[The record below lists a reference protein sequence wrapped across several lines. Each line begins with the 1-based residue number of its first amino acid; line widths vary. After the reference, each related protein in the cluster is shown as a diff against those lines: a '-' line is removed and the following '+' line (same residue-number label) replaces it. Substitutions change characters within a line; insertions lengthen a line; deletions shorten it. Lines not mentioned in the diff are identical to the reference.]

1 MLQSLA
7 QVRKWLVGSV
17 CVLIAAVTI
26 SYWVARSRVQPV
38 LHNIPQQLGIDIQ
51 QTSDG
56 FSLSKSEG
64 GRTIYTI
71 KASKAVQFKQGGHA
85 ELKNVDIVVYGKN
98 HDRYDQIY
106 GDHFTYDQQTGDV
119 KAVGEVHIELQG
131 NAEGP
136 TKPDQATP
144 AELKNPL
151 HLVTHSLTFN
161 QKTGIAQTDALVNFQ
176 TEQATGS
183 AKGAYY
189 DSKQNELLL
198 KSDIHI
204 VTNGDHAA
212 VDYRRQS
219 GTIQKDPRQ
228 AVLTNVK
235 IEQPDRTLTADKGTL
250 LFSPNNTVQHAVAEG
265 NVHIQSRGASTMD
278 VYGPRGDLNMG
289 AQNSVQQA
297 IVSGGARFDSQG
309 SSVAHGSAETFI
321 VDFAGQ
327 NEASKFHMVKNARM
341 KQDPQAGKPGSSGQ
355 PMEIAADQLDFV
367 LADGNLLK
375 TADTVGKAQI
385 TILPAAPGSKPA
397 KPAKPGQMMGS
408 SDSTTV
414 ATAGK
419 FHATFDNNNRL
430 QTLHGSPNSKIV
442 SSAPG
447 QPDKTSTAD
456 KLDVAFAADGGVEKL
471 IQTGNF
477 EYHEPGPN
485 ATTGGRAAYADVA
498 NYTPGD
504 QMLVLTGSPRVI
516 DGGMT
521 TTATHVKMNRQTG
534 EGFADDDVK
543 TTYSELKP
551 QPDGA
556 LLANSEPIH
565 VTAQHMTAT
574 KQPGIAHYT
583 GNVRLWQTANVVRAP
598 KMDFDNVNRSIVAE
612 SDKSQS
618 VSSLFVQQSENGQL
632 TPVDVTA
639 DKLTYVDQERRAR
652 YSGKVLAKSPTATLT
667 SEQLDIFLKQADPD
681 AKSTTAVQKPKGP
694 SLPGADAPSQID
706 HMIATGSVVV
716 TEPNRRAVGDRLV
729 YTADDARYVLTGKTP
744 SIFDAEHG
752 TVWGDSLTF
761 YSHDD
766 RVLVESKRSSP
777 TITRARTIEV
787 NADFIG

>member
-1 MLQSLA
+1 MFQSIA
-7 QVRKWLVGSV
+7 QVRKWLVVGV
-17 CVLIAAVTI
+17 CVLVAAVTL
-26 SYWVARSRVQPV
+26 SYWIARSRVQPV

-106 GDHFTYDQQTGDV
+106 GDHFTYDQSTGDIQ
-119 KAVGEVHIELQG
+119 AVGEVHIDLQG

-136 TKPDQATP
+136 SKPDQAPP

-151 HLVTHSLTFN
+151 HLVTRSLTFN
-161 QKTGIAQTDALVNFQ
+161 QKTGIAQTDDVVNFQ
-176 TEQATGS
+176 TEQAHGS

-189 DSKQNELLL
+189 DSKQNELEL

-204 VTNGDHAA
+204 VTTGDRAA
-212 VDYRRQS
+212 VITGTS
-219 GTIQKDPRQ
+219 GVIQKSPRQ
-228 AVLTNVK
+228 AVLANAR
-235 IEQPDRTLTADKGTL
+235 IEQPDRTITADKGTL
-250 LFSPNNTVQHAVAEG
+250 LFSPDNTVQHVIAEG
-265 NVHIQSRGASTMD
+265 NVHVQSRGPSIID
-278 VYGPRGDLNMG
+278 VYGPRGDLDMG
-289 AQNSVQQA
+289 SQNTVQQA
-297 IVSGGARFDSQG
+297 IISGGARFDTHG
-309 SSVAHGSAETFI
+309 SSVAHGSADTFI
-321 VDFAGQ
+321 VDFEGKNQ
-327 NEASKFHMVKNARM
+327 ASKFHMIKNAKM
-341 KQDPQAGKPGSSGQ
+341 KQDPQPGKSGSGGQ
-355 PMEIAADQLDFV
+355 PMEIAADQLDFQ
-367 LADGNLLK
+367 LAEGNELK
-375 TADTVGKAQI
+375 TADTVGKAAI
-385 TILPAAPGSKPA
+385 TILPMPPGTKPA
-397 KPAKPGQMMGS
+397 KSVKPDQQMGS
-408 SDSTTV
+408 SNSTTV

-419 FHATFDNNNRL
+419 FHATFENNHI
-430 QTLHGSPNSKIV
+430 QTLHGWPNSKIV
-442 SSAPG
+442 STTPG
-447 QPDKTSTAD
+447 EPDKTSTAD
-456 KLDVAFAADGGVEKL
+456 KLDVTFDPQGGVQKL

-485 ATTGGRAAYADVA
+485 PQTGGRSAFADMA
-498 NYTPGD
+498 TYTPND
-504 QMLVLTGSPRVI
+504 EILILTGSPRVI

-521 TTATHVKMNRQTG
+521 TTAIHVKMNRQTG

-543 TTYSELKP
+543 TTYSDLKP

-556 LLANSEPIH
+556 LLANSDPIH

-598 KMDFDNVNRSIVAE
+598 KMDFDNVNRSILAE
-612 SDKSQS
+612 SDKSET
-618 VSSLFVQQSENGQL
+618 VSSLFVQQSQDGKL
-632 TPVDVTA
+632 TPVDITA
-639 DKLTYVDQERRAR
+639 DKLTYIDQERRAR
-652 YSGKVLAKSPTATLT
+652 YTGNVLAKSPTATVT
-667 SEQLDIFLKQADPD
+667 SEQLDVYLKQADPD
-681 AKSTTAVQKPKGP
+681 AKDATTTPTATAQKPKGL
-694 SLPGADAPSQID
+694 SLPGSDTPSQID
-706 HMIATGSVVV
+706 HMIAIGRVVV

-729 YTADDARYVLTGKTP
+729 YTADDAKYILTGKSP

-777 TITRARTIEV
+777 TITRARTTK
-787 NADFIG
+787 